1 MRCVICKEGDTAP
14 GRVTVT
20 LQRGNTVIISAYY
33 GVPGALQLY
42 DSPSVRPIAI
52 SPQLSDWY
60 WLPSDLTATNA
71 LMVDYQPSEVAWMCT
86 SPTLI
91 ARLTVPYQVK
101 GLEQGAPVTL
111 CQLNAP
117 ISTIWDK
124 LRNFS

>member
-1 MRCVICKEGDTAP
+1 
-14 GRVTVT
+14 
-20 LQRGNTVIISAYY
+20 
-33 GVPGALQLY
+33 
-42 DSPSVRPIAI
+42 
-52 SPQLSDWY
+52 
-60 WLPSDLTATNA
+60 
-71 LMVDYQPSEVAWMCT
+71 MVDYQPSEVAWMCT